1 MTQPREPRRYRLED
15 LEVGMTSSFAKMV
28 TEEDIV
34 RFAEVSGD
42 ANPIHLNEAYAKET
56 PFGGRIAH
64 GLLSA
69 GYISAVL
76 GNQLPGPGSVYLG
89 QDLRFKAPVRIGD
102 TVEARV
108 EVIELIPEKKRVV
121 LKTECSVGETVVIEG
136 QATLLVPSRT

>member
-1 MTQPREPRRYRLED
+1 M
-15 LEVGMTSSFAKMV
+15 
-28 TEEDIV
+28 
-34 RFAEVSGD
+34 
-42 ANPIHLNEAYAKET
+42 
-56 PFGGRIAH
+56 
-64 GLLSA
+64 SA